1 MLRRYLVLLPVGFD
15 RSLFVSSS
23 AGMYVQCVVNV
34 NDWILYFII
43 PIFC

>member
-23 AGMYVQCVVNV
+23 AVQVCMFNVMRVVSV
-34 NDWILYFII
+34 EDEE
-43 PIFC
+43 